1 MNNNLLS
8 NLGIDPAYLLIALFV
23 IQIIL
28 FLLLINANMK
38 YARLKKS
45 YLSFMK
51 GKDGKTLEQ
60 SVYERFEALDALN
73 EKLDDNELK
82 MKYLYNEFQNSY
94 QKTAIVRYDAFHE
107 IGEDVS
113 FAWTILDGNNNGWI
127 FDVMRTDKSTH
138 LFLKEVVK
146 GESYAELTPEERE
159 SLEKAVYQEE
169 YDIRDMYETNEELE

>member
-8 NLGIDPAYLLIALFV
+8 NLGIDPAYLFIALFV

-38 YARLKKS
+38 YARLKKT

-73 EKLDDNELK
+73 
-82 MKYLYNEFQNSY
+82 
-94 QKTAIVRYDAFHE
+94 
-107 IGEDVS
+107 
-113 FAWTILDGNNNGWI
+113 
-127 FDVMRTDKSTH
+127 
-138 LFLKEVVK
+138 
-146 GESYAELTPEERE
+146 
-159 SLEKAVYQEE
+159 
-169 YDIRDMYETNEELE
+169 